1 MTVISNGTNL
11 INNGALDSAVAS
23 GKMTLLSTQ
32 TASNASTISF
42 ATGINSTYDIYIF
55 KFINIHPATNGA
67 NFQFNLRDGGSSYD
81 APKTTTSFR
90 PFHYES
96 DSTPELAYQGGSD
109 IDNSTA
115 VQKIAENLGN
125 NNDDNTSGDMSL
137 YFPSS
142 TASVKHFICN
152 MNLNHSADYP
162 ASVQWKISGFANTT
176 TAIDGAQFSM
186 STGNFDGIIKL
197 YGVA

>member
-11 INNGALDSAVAS
+11 INDGALDSAVPS
-23 GKMTLLSTQ
+23 GKMVLLSTQ
-32 TASNASTISF
+32 TASNASAVSF
-42 ATGINSTYDIYIF
+42 APIPTTHDSYVF

-67 NFQFNLRDGGSSYD
+67 HFVFTLRDGGSSYD

-109 IDNSTA
+109 LDNSSA
-115 VQKIAENLGN
+115 YQKIAENLGN
-125 NNDDNTSGDMSL
+125 ANDDNTSGDMNL
-137 YFPSS
+137 YSPYSS
-142 TASVKHFICN
+142 ASVKHFICN
-152 MNLNHSADYP
+152 MNLNHSKDYP

-176 TAIDGAQFSM
+176 SDIDGIQFSM

-197 YGVA
+197 YGVG